1 MSSAHVTVNP
11 AFVVGPVRRRLFGSF
26 IEHIGRAVY
35 GGIYEPDHPSAD
47 EEGFRQDV
55 LEVAKELDLCGIR
68 YPGGNFV
75 SGYNWEDGVGPKE
88 QRPVRRELAWH
99 STETNEVGLHEFASW
114 VSKLGT
120 DLMLAINLGTR
131 GTAEAME
138 LLEYTNGPA
147 GSTLADRRVT
157 NGAAEPFG
165 VRTWFLGNEMD
176 GRWQLGNRSAD
187 EYGAL
192 ARRTALAMRQF
203 DPDLELVACGSSH
216 FRMKTFGEWERTV
229 LSHTYEEVDY
239 ISCHAYYEEKNGD
252 LRSFLA
258 SAANMDEYI
267 EAVIATADHVK
278 ALKRSTKT
286 LSISFDEW
294 NVWYLQDGLRSEG
307 FYRSED
313 ILGSDWPVGPR
324 VAEDIYS
331 AADAVVVGSLLI
343 SLIKHADRI
352 TSACLS
358 MLVNA
363 MAPIRAER
371 GGSVWRQTTFH
382 PFALTSKWARGTAL
396 DVRVRCDDYDT
407 EEYGSVPLVH
417 AVATYDEEAGEYAV
431 FVVNRRIDRP
441 LELNLDVQHDGA
453 LSVIEAITLSDPD
466 PYAKNTAEDPN
477 RVLPQAND
485 SAQVVDGGVT
495 VTLPPVS
502 WTVIRLAG
510 DAQQPE
516 ARRS

>member
-1 MSSAHVTVNP
+1 MPSASVTVNP
-11 AFVVGPVRRRLFGSF
+11 AFQVGPVRRRLFGSF

-35 GGIYEPDHPSAD
+35 GGIYEPGHPTAD

-55 LEVAKELDLCGIR
+55 LDVAKELDLCGIR

-88 QRPVRRELAWH
+88 ERPVRRELAWH

-114 VSKLGT
+114 VEKLGT
-120 DLMLAINLGTR
+120 DLMLAVNLGTR

-138 LLEYTNGPA
+138 LLEYANGPA
-147 GSTLADRRVT
+147 GSTIADRRVA
-157 NGAAEPFG
+157 NGATEPLG
-165 VRTWFLGNEMD
+165 VKTWFLGNEMD
-176 GRWQLGNRSAD
+176 GRWQLGSRSAE
-187 EYGAL
+187 EYGAV
-192 ARRTALAMRQF
+192 ARRTAIAMRQF

-252 LRSFLA
+252 LGSFLA
-258 SAANMDEYI
+258 SATNMDRYI

-286 LSISFDEW
+286 INISFDEW
-294 NVWYLQDGLRSEG
+294 NVWYLQEGLRGEG
-307 FYRSED
+307 LYRSED
-313 ILGSDWPVGPR
+313 IRGTDWPVGPR

-331 AADAVVVGSLLI
+331 VADAVVVGSLLI
-343 SLIKHADRI
+343 SLVKHADRI

-371 GGSVWRQTTFH
+371 GGSVWRQTTFY
-382 PFALTSKWARGTAL
+382 PFALTSNWARGTAL
-396 DVRVRCDDYDT
+396 DVRVQCEDYET
-407 EEYGSVPLVH
+407 EEHGSVPLVH
-417 AVATYDEEAGEYAV
+417 AVATYDEAAGDYAV
-431 FVVNRRIDRP
+431 FLVNRAMDRP
-441 LELNLDVQHDGA
+441 LEVTLDIQHTVPV
-453 LSVIEAITLSDPD
+453 SIVEAVTISDAD
-466 PYAKNTAEDPN
+466 PYAKNTPDDPD
-477 RVLPQAND
+477 RVRPQAND
-485 SAQVVDGGVT
+485 SAQIEDGRIT
-495 VTLPPVS
+495 VTLPAVS
-502 WTVIRLAG
+502 WTLVRLAG
-510 DAQQPE
+510 DA
-516 ARRS
+516 R